1 MGQALVIMLAI
12 AAIANLPANPAFTLT
27 PILVSKHFGGGALE
41 LGWMQSVF
49 GIGFVAGALTLSA
62 WRGSKVLFVPGPPM
76 DYNRNRIYEQW
87 HKER

>member
-1 MGQALVIMLAI
+1 MLAI
-12 AAIANLPANPAFTLT
+12 AAIANLLAKLAFALT

-62 WRGSKVLFVPGPPM
+62 WGGFKVLFVPELPM
-76 DYNRNRIYEQW
+76 DYNRKRADEQW